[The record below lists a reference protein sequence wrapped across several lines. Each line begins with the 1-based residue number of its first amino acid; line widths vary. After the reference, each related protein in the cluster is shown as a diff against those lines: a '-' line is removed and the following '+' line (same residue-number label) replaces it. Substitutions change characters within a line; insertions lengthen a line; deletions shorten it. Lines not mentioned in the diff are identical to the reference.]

1 MSALSSAADT
11 VMIPLSFSSTP
22 NEVLW
27 PRLILW
33 WFIRASEAITQQ
45 WDTHPKSEPCYFSLN
60 SIWSPVAS
68 KIHWYET
75 TETVTPPP
83 SLLSLLAQRSMF
95 CGRHRLRPGESWRNI
110 RPGNS
115 LNKAV
120 RYQIPHRLQPSRPYC
135 SAGTRHLRSSGSLS
149 ARRTLC
155 FVLTI
160 SLPACTRNGLM
171 KQFSLKVVKRHGGRL
186 PKIQKRQAESNKTQ
200 LIKVQTM
207 RVTCICQDES
217 CGVSGVS
224 GYALLRGITGHVFIF
239 NLLEPTRG
247 AQRTQI

>member
-95 CGRHRLRPGESWRNI
+95 CSRHRLCPGESWRNI

-207 RVTCICQDES
+207 RVTRICQDES

-247 AQRTQI
+247 AQHTQI

>member
-95 CGRHRLRPGESWRNI
+95 CSRHRLCPGESWRNI

-207 RVTCICQDES
+207 RVTRICQDES